1 MPPDRGSR
9 HDSRHRPVPPFH
21 VRQLTIEDGLTL
33 AASPQ
38 PAAWQVHDA
47 LQPFRAD
54 EGYWAVADSQDILLG
69 FCCLGE
75 PARTAGES
83 GHPAVLDIAIGI
95 RSDLSGRGWGA
106 ELGRAAVAY
115 AQSVAADRRLR
126 TTVPDWNTAGLH
138 VAEQSGFTRS
148 GTLALGGRQ
157 YIVLEQP
164 GLAADFTA
172 GS

>member
-1 MPPDRGSR
+1 MPPDRDSR

-47 LQPFRAD
+47 LQPFPAD

-115 AQSVAADRRLR
+115 ARSVAADRRLR

-148 GTLALGGRQ
+148 GTVALGGRE

>member
-1 MPPDRGSR
+1 MPAG
-9 HDSRHRPVPPFH
+9 HDSRPPPVPPFH

-38 PAAWQVHDA
+38 PAAWQVYDA
-47 LQPFRAD
+47 LQPFPLD
-54 EGYWAVADSQDILLG
+54 EGYWAVADSHDVLLG

-75 PARTAGES
+75 PARAPGEA

-115 AQSVAADRRLR
+115 ARSVALDRRLR
-126 TTVPDWNTAGLH
+126 TTVPEWNAVGLR
-138 VAEQSGFTRS
+138 VAEQSGFVRS
-148 GTLALGGRQ
+148 GTLALAGRQ
-157 YIVLEQP
+157 YIILEQP
-164 GLAADFTA
+164 ARR
-172 GS
+172 